1 MGKYDFPFAY
11 IADLGIP
18 ARNVPRP
25 ATQYKSLDLPSHT
38 ELQCEIQLSDH
49 RLAFIKLCCVIKL
62 CYFLSA

>member
-38 ELQCEIQLSDH
+38 ELQCEIQLLLMAAETSDKG
-49 RLAFIKLCCVIKL
+49 RATL
-62 CYFLSA
+62 